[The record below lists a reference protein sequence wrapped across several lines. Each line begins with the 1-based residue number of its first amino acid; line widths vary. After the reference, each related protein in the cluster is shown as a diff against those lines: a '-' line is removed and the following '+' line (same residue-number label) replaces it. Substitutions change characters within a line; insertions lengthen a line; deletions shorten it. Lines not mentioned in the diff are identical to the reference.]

1 MTVIEETGPPH
12 AASLLTIDLDAI
24 GANYRLLAERA
35 HPAECAA
42 VVKADAYG
50 LGMAPVA
57 RSLARLGCETFFVA
71 HLDEA
76 IALRHVLPQ
85 SDMIAIYVLNGLLP
99 GEESVFHAHG
109 LRPVLNDLGQIKRWS
124 LYCSSESDAPH
135 PAAIQLDTGM
145 SRLGLP
151 LSEQAV
157 LFAHPDLVARF
168 QLTLVMSHLACADT
182 PEHPLNQAQQR
193 EFSAAIKHF
202 PGTPASLAASS
213 GIFLGP
219 DWRFD
224 MVRPGVCL
232 YGVKPNDS
240 GPNPMAQVIR
250 LQGKILQIHDVD
262 TPRTVG
268 YGASHC
274 IGRPTRIATVAAGY
288 ADGLLR
294 ILSNRGV
301 AHVGEIAL
309 PIIGRVSM
317 DLITLDISQ
326 LGGISNL
333 EHARPPL
340 QPGDMVDLIGPHRDV
355 DAIAADAGTIGYEI
369 LTSLGARYHRRYI
382 GAPSSP
388 SIAEAQA

>member
-1 MTVIEETGPPH
+1 MVILEETGPPH
-12 AASLLTIDLDAI
+12 AGSLLTIDLDAI

-50 LGMAPVA
+50 LGVGPVA
-57 RSLARLGCETFFVA
+57 RILARQGCATFFVA

-76 IALRHVLPQ
+76 IELRGILPRVD
-85 SDMIAIYVLNGLLP
+85 SAAIYVLNGLLS
-99 GEESVFHAHG
+99 GEEATFHAHG
-109 LRPVLNDLGQIKRWS
+109 LRPVLNDLGQIDRWS
-124 LYCSSESDAPH
+124 RYCSAESKPL

-157 LFAHPDLVARF
+157 LFAQPDLASRF
-168 QLTLVMSHLACADT
+168 QLSLVMSHLACADT
-182 PEHPLNQAQQR
+182 PEHPLNRTQQR
-193 EFSAAIKHF
+193 EFSTAIQHF
-202 PGTPASLAASS
+202 PGVPASIAASS
-213 GIFLGP
+213 GVFLGP

-224 MVRPGVCL
+224 LVRPGVCL

-268 YGASHC
+268 YGASHR
-274 IGRPTRIATVAAGY
+274 IGGPTRIATVAAGY

-309 PIIGRVSM
+309 PILGRVSM
-317 DLITLDISQ
+317 DLITLDLSP
-326 LGGISNL
+326 LGNATETGG
-333 EHARPPL
+333 AVTPL
-340 QPGDMVDLIGPHRDV
+340 QPGDLVDLIGPYRDV
-355 DAIAADAGTIGYEI
+355 DAVAADADTIGYEI
-369 LTSLGARYHRRYI
+369 LTSLGSRYRRRYI
-382 GAPSSP
+382 GAPSAP
-388 SIAEAQA
+388 SIAEAHA